1 MGAKERLPRSSTLS
15 PPLSHT
21 CGDCKGQ
28 AKHLQFALQPQR
40 WLEVVDETDSF
51 EEESFKEVLPR
62 YYPGVIVDW

>member
-15 PPLSHT
+15 PPLSHN

-40 WLEVVDETDSF
+40 GLVDETDSF
-51 EEESFKEVLPR
+51 EEE
-62 YYPGVIVDW
+62 